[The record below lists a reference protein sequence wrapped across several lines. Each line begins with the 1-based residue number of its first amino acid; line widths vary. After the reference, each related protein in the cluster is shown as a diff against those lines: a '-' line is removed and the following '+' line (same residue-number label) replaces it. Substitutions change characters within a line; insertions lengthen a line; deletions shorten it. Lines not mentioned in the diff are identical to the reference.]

1 MQPERNG
8 FEGVGFGGSDH
19 GIHLATG
26 PDWMHCMQEGLG
38 KHIVDMATT
47 MFKTAGKTTNIITFF
62 VMLMYYFCRHSSRS
76 QRLLS
81 TTQLTDM

>member
-1 MQPERNG
+1 MHPERSG

-38 KHIVDMATT
+38 KHIVDMATI
-47 MFKTAGKTTNIITFF
+47 MFKTAG
-62 VMLMYYFCRHSSRS
+62 
-76 QRLLS
+76 
-81 TTQLTDM
+81 